1 MSNLNVILLDLLYR
15 VIDANIAVKVD
26 HTTSIA
32 LMMSLLRRTHTK
44 TSAIKNM
51 ERRFGIPI
59 CVVLDFF
66 YGLIIEEQF
75 GAVLN
80 T

>member
-15 VIDANIAVKVD
+15 VIDAYIAVKGD
-26 HTTSIA
+26 HQLA
-32 LMMSLLRRTHTK
+32 LLMMSLLRRTHK
-44 TSAIKNM
+44 QHLSEFRAS
-51 ERRFGIPI
+51 FGIPI

-75 GAVLN
+75 GVELN